1 MFRQLLIAIRQWKKS
16 QTKWERAKKSRKTTV
31 QRRQARF
38 NKANPLPDY
47 DAGLD
52 LSQEGALEIRSPQY
66 TDAEAHA
73 LNLMTQAEADAFCLG
88 TSGPTVMLP
97 HEYKFLTG
105 FDVDDISS
113 GTATPLNTAERN
125 TVAMMQASEREMN
138 ATWHLTDSTEK
149 SVVDFSDDD
158 SEWDNQLYFQT
169 EHFDFALHP
178 SDLTDCR
185 YIGA

>member
-16 QTKWERAKKSRKTTV
+16 QVKKERKESFRKTSM

-52 LSQEGALEIRSPQY
+52 LTQPQY

-88 TSGPTVMLP
+88 SSGPRDMAPTVMLP

-113 GTATPLNTAERN
+113 GSDTTSFNTAERN
-125 TVAMMQASEREMN
+125 MVTMMQDSEREMN
-138 ATWHLTDSTEK
+138 ATWHLTDSTEN
-149 SVVDFSDDD
+149 SVVDFSDD
-158 SEWDNQLYFQT
+158 SEWEDQLYFQT
-169 EHFDFALHP
+169 EHFDFTP
-178 SDLTDCR
+178 GPPVPPDLTDCR